1 MKDMNAID
9 IRKELHDYIET
20 ADVSILNAI
29 YEILR
34 ASKGQDDY
42 EISGELKRM
51 LDERLKAYYSNPT
64 DVLTLEEM
72 KAKYKK

>member
-1 MKDMNAID
+1 MNTTD

-34 ASKGQDDY
+34 ASEGQDDY
-42 EISGELKRM
+42 EISDELKRM

-72 KAKYKK
+72 KAKYKKP

>member
-1 MKDMNAID
+1 MNTSD

-20 ADVSILNAI
+20 ADVSVLNAI

-34 ASKGQDDY
+34 ASEGHDEY
-42 EISGELKRM
+42 EISEELKQI
-51 LDERLKAYYSNPT
+51 LDERIRAYYLNPM

-72 KAKYKK
+72 KAKYKKQ